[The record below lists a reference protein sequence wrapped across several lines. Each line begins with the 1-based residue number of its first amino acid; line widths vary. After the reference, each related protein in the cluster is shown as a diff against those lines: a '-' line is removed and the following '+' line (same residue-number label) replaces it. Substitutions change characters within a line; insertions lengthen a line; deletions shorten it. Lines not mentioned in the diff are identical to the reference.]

1 MPALAVVIDTGDLLM
16 TIAASFVAGL
26 GVALV
31 SSLGIWGAARYVD
44 LSQEGRT
51 VPAVLALCVGTLG
64 LLSMIAMIG
73 FGIYLMIAG

>member
-1 MPALAVVIDTGDLLM
+1 MGALAVIVETGDLLL
-16 TIAASFVAGL
+16 TVLVSFAAGL

-44 LSQEGRT
+44 LSQEGKT
-51 VPAVLALCVGTLG
+51 ASAWFALAVGAFG
-64 LLSMIAMIG
+64 LLATVGLIA